1 MAIMST
7 FFGQDKYQDRKANVV
22 WDGRWYYVDMYVNE
36 KLWESRLIKGHTE
49 HYCEDTAENF
59 VMGIFDANT
68 NHEPQIS
75 RSAKG

>member
-1 MAIMST
+1 MATMST

-49 HYCEDTAENF
+49 QYCDDTAENI
-59 VMGIFDANT
+59 VMAIFDANT